1 MCNQTKM
8 KNYSYFQNSLK
19 AVAAFLFV
27 VIISAG
33 CAACSANE
41 DNPSSAPD
49 NVSAAAVFKL
59 SFMFVVII
67 SAGCAAS
74 EFRRTKVGVY
84 PN

>member
-1 MCNQTKM
+1 M
-8 KNYSYFQNSLK
+8 KTNLHFQKGLK
-19 AVAAFLFV
+19 TATAFMFV

-74 EFRRTKVGVY
+74 EFRQTKVGVY